1 MPDAHSYFRQSDP
14 DQNRAFR
21 GWSLRPLPRDA
32 ATLNRMADVELAHG
46 HYHAADHLAWLAEG
60 LREPSE

>member
-1 MPDAHSYFRQSDP
+1 MPDTHAYSRQSDP

-32 ATLNRMADVELAHG
+32 NQLDRMADVELAHG
-46 HYHAADHLAWLAEG
+46 HYRAADRLAWLAAG
-60 LREPSE
+60 LREGTQ